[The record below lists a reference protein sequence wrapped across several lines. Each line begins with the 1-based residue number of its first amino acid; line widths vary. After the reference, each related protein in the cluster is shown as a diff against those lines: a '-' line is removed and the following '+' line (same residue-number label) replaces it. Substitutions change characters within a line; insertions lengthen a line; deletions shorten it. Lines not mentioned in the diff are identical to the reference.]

1 MEKKD
6 VFIFQF
12 LPTKC
17 SPFVFRFQTPISFQ
31 VQDVGTAKSLTSDNG
46 WELIVLVKII
56 ITFFS
61 FSVAA
66 AISPLTT

>member
-1 MEKKD
+1 M
-6 VFIFQF
+6 F
-12 LPTKC
+12 LFSSSCQPNVPLLYFTSKL
-17 SPFVFRFQTPISFQ
+17 PFPLKYKTW
-31 VQDVGTAKSLTSDNG
+31 DTAKSLTSDNG

-61 FSVAA
+61 FSEAA